1 MKYERIKR
9 GQFVQRVNRFVA
21 EVIIDGKI
29 ERVHVKNT
37 GRLKELLQPNA
48 VVLLEEG
55 KQTKRKT
62 KYSLIAAYKDELL
75 VNIDSLAPNKVVHEA
90 LVEEKISEIGSVDTV
105 KKEVNFSSSRFDL
118 YYEKGTEKGFIE
130 VKGVTLEKKGVAMFP
145 DAPTIR
151 GTKHLV
157 ELMKAT
163 EKGYTATI
171 IFLLQMA
178 NCHTFM
184 PNHEMDQLFSDA
196 LLAASKRNVRI
207 LAYDTMV
214 FEDQLLFNRSI
225 PVTFPS
231 RHV

>member
-184 PNHEMDQLFSDA
+184 PNHEMDQSFSDA